1 MQQPLS
7 PLWSSFDALPAPA
20 AGVHRYLLINQA
32 ALKEQ
37 RALLSSL
44 SKFECLPLFGQS
56 DAACRDGATPFVL
69 RLDPTTRIR
78 PIIHELADA
87 ACYACALTQID
98 TQSDIQTLTEA
109 LTRRCEVLLPDGVPM
124 LLRYFDTRVFMSLLD
139 VLTPEQA
146 DSFLSCAS
154 DWWYSD
160 REGAMVPAMGTVRT
174 TGDAF
179 SPPLVLS
186 VTQEHAMI
194 EASEPDAVIDLIASS
209 GRHPLFDIPYPQRY
223 PIVVDL
229 VYRARQWG
237 LEEIPDF
244 AAFVTIALS
253 TSNDF
258 DVLPPWNELLP
269 RVQAGEL
276 TFSAALDRV
285 RNLEET

>member
-1 MQQPLS
+1 
-7 PLWSSFDALPAPA
+7 
-20 AGVHRYLLINQA
+20 
-32 ALKEQ
+32 
-37 RALLSSL
+37 
-44 SKFECLPLFGQS
+44 
-56 DAACRDGATPFVL
+56 
-69 RLDPTTRIR
+69 
-78 PIIHELADA
+78 
-87 ACYACALTQID
+87 
-98 TQSDIQTLTEA
+98 
-109 LTRRCEVLLPDGVPM
+109 
-124 LLRYFDTRVFMSLLD
+124 
-139 VLTPEQA
+139 
-146 DSFLSCAS
+146 
-154 DWWYSD
+154 
-160 REGAMVPAMGTVRT
+160 
-174 TGDAF
+174 
-179 SPPLVLS
+179 
-186 VTQEHAMI
+186 MI

-276 TFSAALDRV
+276 TFSAVLDRV